1 MIQGLLGKKIG
12 MTQIFTEEGDKV
24 PVTVIETGP
33 CTVQAVKTKETDG
46 YEAVQLGFEDTKE
59 QRIKK
64 PQREV
69 LKAKKLPPKKHVKEV
84 PCDSISEVE
93 VGTVVTNTI
102 FQVGDYVDIV
112 GVSKGK
118 GFQGGMKRHG
128 WSGGK
133 ATHGSK
139 SHRAPGSIG
148 QSSYPSRVFKGMG
161 MAGQMGNERKT
172 VHNVM
177 VVDVNSGNN
186 TIAVKGAVPGANNSY
201 LLIKYALKKDLS
213 PRLQPEEKTAAE
225 QEDTEKKEGK
235 K

>member
-1 MIQGLLGKKIG
+1 
-12 MTQIFTEEGDKV
+12 
-24 PVTVIETGP
+24 
-33 CTVQAVKTKETDG
+33 
-46 YEAVQLGFEDTKE
+46 
-59 QRIKK
+59 
-64 PQREV
+64 
-69 LKAKKLPPKKHVKEV
+69 
-84 PCDSISEVE
+84 
-93 VGTVVTNTI
+93 
-102 FQVGDYVDIV
+102 VDIV

-213 PRLQPEEKTAAE
+213 PRHQPEEKTAAE

-235 K
+235 E